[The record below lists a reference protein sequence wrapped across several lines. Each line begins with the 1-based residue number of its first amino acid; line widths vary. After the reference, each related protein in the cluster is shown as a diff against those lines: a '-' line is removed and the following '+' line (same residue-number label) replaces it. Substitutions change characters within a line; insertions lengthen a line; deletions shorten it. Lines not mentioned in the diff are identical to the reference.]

1 MERHLMKL
9 AQKTYDIFFGT
20 MEYWKRI
27 RSVHIEDLIRFRFVV
42 EQIDIVHSLELIL
55 HHIVLLKK

>member
-1 MERHLMKL
+1 MKL